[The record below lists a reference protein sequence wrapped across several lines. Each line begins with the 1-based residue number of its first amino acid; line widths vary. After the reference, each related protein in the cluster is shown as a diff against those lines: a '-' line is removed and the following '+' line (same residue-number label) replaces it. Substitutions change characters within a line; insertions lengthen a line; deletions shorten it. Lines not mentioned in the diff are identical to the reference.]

1 VETCLLAG
9 GRKKF
14 TQKAI
19 SCPLCGCP
27 AILVEGYQVEKINIG
42 YICPGCKE
50 KLTIG
55 EKTLNM
61 YLETNTPPSHSSID

>member
-1 VETCLLAG
+1 MNSNRKTETRLLAG

-19 SCPLCGCP
+19 TCHLCRCPVL
-27 AILVEGYQVEKINIG
+27 LVEGYQVYRLNIG
-42 YICPGCKE
+42 CICPGCKE
-50 KLTIG
+50 KLNIG

-61 YLETNTPPSHSSID
+61 FLETNLP